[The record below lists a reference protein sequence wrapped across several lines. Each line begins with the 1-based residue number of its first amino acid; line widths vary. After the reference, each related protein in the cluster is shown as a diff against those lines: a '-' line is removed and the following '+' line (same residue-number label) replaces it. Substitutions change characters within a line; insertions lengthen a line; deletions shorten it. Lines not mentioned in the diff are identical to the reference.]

1 METDSPHLPEEVA
14 VREERNH
21 PTGPEIVVG
30 NGLPTS
36 VEETKKQRGSL
47 GGRDAM
53 VLPRCFVTEIFIPC
67 EDSDMF
73 SFNATME
80 KALTGE
86 PSGDHSPSNVTDRTQ
101 PSLGK
106 YGHGG

>member
-1 METDSPHLPEEVA
+1 MDTDSPQLPVEVA

-53 VLPRCFVTEIFIPC
+53 VLPRCFVTEISIPC
-67 EDSDMF
+67 EDSDMI
-73 SFNATME
+73 SFNANVE
-80 KALTGE
+80 ELTE
-86 PSGDHSPSNVTDRTQ
+86 NRKITTFRMLLIAPSHS
-101 PSLGK
+101 
-106 YGHGG
+106 